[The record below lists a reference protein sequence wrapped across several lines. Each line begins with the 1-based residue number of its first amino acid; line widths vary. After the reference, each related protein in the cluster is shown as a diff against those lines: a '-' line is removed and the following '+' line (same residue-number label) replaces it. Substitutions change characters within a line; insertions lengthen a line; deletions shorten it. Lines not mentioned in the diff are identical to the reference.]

1 MIVRPFS
8 VALLL
13 CLGGCADL
21 PPWLALPGQ
30 PQGAVSYSDPGSYS
44 FDWQLSGDK
53 LVAPLQLFDNGNDT
67 WLQFPVEQA
76 VPAIF
81 ENGAQGQRPLLH
93 ERQGPYVVIRG
104 VYPELVFR
112 GGHLQ
117 ATAHRFDAAL
127 SESMPVTSTVPPAGP
142 GARAVNS
149 IPVVDSKPAKAL
161 AVDVANARPV
171 DLATPDADTL
181 PESVSDLSKTIA
193 PGSDQPEN
201 PGAASALQEAPS
213 LPEASG
219 TQQTTPFSV
228 SAADRNLRQAL
239 SRWAGLSGWTFS
251 AEHWVVD
258 VDIPIAASAS
268 FESEF
273 IPSVQAL
280 VAATEL
286 SDRPLQPCF
295 YANRVLRVVAYTQ
308 PCDRTAGPD
317 AGVSS

>member
-1 MIVRPFS
+1 MIFRPLS
-8 VALLL
+8 AALLL

-30 PQGAVSYSDPGSYS
+30 PQGSVSYSDPGSYS

-67 WLQFPVEQA
+67 WLQFPAEQS

-81 ENGAQGQRPLLH
+81 ENGVQGQRPLLH

-117 ATAHRFDAAL
+117 ATARRLDAAL
-127 SESMPVTSTVPPAGP
+127 PESTLLASPVPPAAP
-142 GARAVNS
+142 GVPAVNS
-149 IPVVDSKPAKAL
+149 IYTVNQKAAQAL
-161 AVDVANARPV
+161 AVDAANTRP
-171 DLATPDADTL
+171 AGAAAPNADTL
-181 PESVSDLSKTIA
+181 PENVPDTPKAIEQGAGQPKKPAAVSTS
-193 PGSDQPEN
+193 
-201 PGAASALQEAPS
+201 QETRS
-213 LPEASG
+213 LPETSG
-219 TQQTTPFSV
+219 TQQTTHFSV

-268 FESEF
+268 FETDF
-273 IPSVQAL
+273 VPSVQAL

-317 AGVSS
+317 TGVSS